1 MKTKDEILKKLRE
14 QLPYLRETYGVN
26 TIGLFGSYSRG
37 EQNTESDVDLF
48 VRFERPIGFF
58 KFIALE
64 DYLSE
69 RLGLKTELVTE
80 DALKPLIKPS
90 VMRDVV
96 YV

>member
-1 MKTKDEILKKLRE
+1 MKTKDEILYILRE
-14 QLPYLRETYGVN
+14 QLPYLRDTYGVN

-37 EQNTESDVDLF
+37 EQNPESDVDLF
-48 VRFERPIGFF
+48 VRFEQSIGFF

-64 DYLSE
+64 NYLSE
-69 RLGLKTELVTE
+69 KLGLKTELVTE

-90 VMRDVV
+90 IMRDVV

>member
-1 MKTKDEILKKLRE
+1 MKTKDEILNILRE
-14 QLPYLRETYGVN
+14 QLPCLRETYGVN

-37 EQNTESDVDLF
+37 EQNMESDVDLF

-64 DYLSE
+64 NHLSE
-69 RLGLKTELVTE
+69 ALGLKTELVTE
-80 DALKPLIKPS
+80 DAIKPVIKPS